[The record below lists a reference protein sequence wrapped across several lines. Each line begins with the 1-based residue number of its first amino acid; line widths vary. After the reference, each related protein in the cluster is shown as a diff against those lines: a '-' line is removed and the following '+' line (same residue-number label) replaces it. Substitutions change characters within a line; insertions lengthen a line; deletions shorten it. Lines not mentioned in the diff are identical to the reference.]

1 MSNDPHRIANIEEL
15 RAVIGEP
22 GEGTELKVYE
32 AMPPEAIAFIALAP
46 ILVLATSDAAG
57 RADASPKGDAAGFV
71 RIEDDRTLVIPDRPG
86 NRLAY
91 GLQNILATG
100 RAGALFI
107 VPGTTETLRVNGTA
121 ELSNDPALLDQLA
134 ARNKPATLAIRL
146 HVEECFFHC
155 SKAFLRSELWKSGS
169 WPERQ
174 RISFGAM
181 AARRLVVDD
190 EAAAANLTS
199 VIDTMIEEDYRTNL

>member
-1 MSNDPHRIANIEEL
+1 MTNDTYRIATIEEL
-15 RAVIGEP
+15 RGVIGQP

-32 AMPPEAIAFIALAP
+32 ALPPEAIAFIALAP
-46 ILVLATSDAAG
+46 FLVLATSDSVG

-91 GLQNILATG
+91 GLQNILSTG

-121 ELSNDPALLDQLA
+121 ELSKDPALLERLA
-134 ARNKPATLAIRL
+134 ARSRPATLAIRL

-155 SKAFLRSELWKSGS
+155 SKAFLRSGLWKAES

-181 AARRLVVDD
+181 AARLLVVDD
-190 EAAAANLTS
+190 QDAAAELTS
-199 VIDTMIEEDYRTNL
+199 VIDTLIEEDYRTNL